1 VSATGGTP
9 PYRYSLNDVDYQ
21 DEATFENLVAKEYMV
36 YVTDANA
43 CRTIY
48 LDTLG
53 VEGNKPPITVS
64 EVIISPPRCEGVAN
78 GRARIVVEGGVA
90 PILYR
95 LNGSGDFQLNPTF
108 LNLASGNYFVEILD
122 ADSCGLKDTV
132 RFTVGN
138 RFPDLIKDIIVNR
151 PNCNNT
157 VKASIRVIADNS
169 FDQATYSLDGL
180 TFQSSNVFENLDNG
194 TYTVYVRYANGCTAS
209 REVVVAPNSDVT
221 IEAITTD
228 APKCNGGQE
237 GRIHIKA
244 TSDDNKLTYSI
255 DGVNFQSAPEF
266 KVGAGTYTVTV
277 RSNTGCLA
285 TRQVTI
291 TEPTGL
297 TVSEPLVN
305 QPSCNDAFDGTIR
318 VNAVGGT
325 APIRYALDGNKPN
338 ETGVF
343 TELGQGIYV
352 ITAIDANGCMAS
364 IQVKLTPP
372 AGPAFAVTKTDAS
385 GPDKTDGSIAIKV
398 TDGVPPYR
406 YSVDAGSGFFGDQNV
421 FNNLAVGFYTVI
433 VEDAKGCRS
442 QKVVQIGIRQADVC
456 SVPDQITVRD
466 VTLNSALITW
476 QPVTGAVRYEV
487 RYRVRVNPGDKQ
499 LEWKLMNANVTTA
512 TLTGLRTNFI
522 YEVQVRTVC
531 GSSASPFSASVAL
544 NTSAGCDIP
553 QITELTARP
562 NSIIV
567 TWASIPLA
575 NTYTVSYRRSGGA
588 GWQDITVTAPTT
600 SIEILDLSRQT
611 RYAIRIRANCGT
623 VQSPWSFTY
632 TMATQPREG
641 MNRVA
646 ENLNLYPNPT
656 RGEFSVQF
664 SSAEMTN
671 VRLELVDVSGRVL
684 MDSRHQAVPGS
695 NTIPVM
701 LNDVS
706 AGVYMLRCTVGEEV
720 RVLRLM
726 VE

>member
-1 VSATGGTP
+1 V
-9 PYRYSLNDVDYQ
+9 
-21 DEATFENLVAKEYMV
+21 
-36 YVTDANA
+36 
-43 CRTIY
+43 
-48 LDTLG
+48 
-53 VEGNKPPITVS
+53 
-64 EVIISPPRCEGVAN
+64 
-78 GRARIVVEGGVA
+78 
-90 PILYR
+90 
-95 LNGSGDFQLNPTF
+95 
-108 LNLASGNYFVEILD
+108 
-122 ADSCGLKDTV
+122 
-132 RFTVGN
+132 FT
-138 RFPDLIKDIIVNR
+138 
-151 PNCNNT
+151 
-157 VKASIRVIADNS
+157 
-169 FDQATYSLDGL
+169 
-180 TFQSSNVFENLDNG
+180 NLDNG

-209 REVVVAPNSDVT
+209 RQVEVAPNSDVT
-221 IEAITTD
+221 IEEIHTE
-228 APKCNGGQE
+228 APKCKNGKE

-244 TSDDNKLTYSI
+244 KSDDNNLTYSI
-255 DGVNFQSAPEF
+255 DGVTFQHAPEF
-266 KVGAGTYTVTV
+266 KVPAGTYTVTV
-277 RSNTGCLA
+277 RSKSGCLA
-285 TRQVTI
+285 TREVTI

-297 TVSEPLVN
+297 TVSEPLVT

-318 VNAVGGT
+318 VNASGGT
-325 APIRYALDGNKPN
+325 APIRYALDGNQPN

-343 TELGQGIYV
+343 SELGQGIYV

-385 GPDKTDGSIAIKV
+385 GPDKTDGIITINV

-442 QKVVQIGIRQADVC
+442 QKVVEIGIRQADVC

-466 VTLNSALITW
+466 VTLNSALVTW
-476 QPVTGAVRYEV
+476 QPVPGAVRYEV
-487 RYRVRVNPGDKQ
+487 RYRVRVNSGDKPF
-499 LEWKLMNANVTTA
+499 EWTLMNTNVTTA

-531 GSSASPFSASVAL
+531 GSSASPFSSSISL

-553 QITELTARP
+553 QITELVARP

-575 NTYTVSYRRSGGA
+575 NTYTVSYRRSGGT
-588 GWQDITVTAPTT
+588 GWQDILVQAPTS

-641 MNRVA
+641 MNEVA
-646 ENLNLYPNPT
+646 ENLNVYPNPT

-664 SSAEMTN
+664 STEEMTN
-671 VRLELVDVSGRVL
+671 VRLELIDVSGRVL